1 MPKILIFLVCG
12 LIAACPL
19 RAVADQAPPPGV
31 YVYDIRHPVLGS
43 LGRLTNRIDREGA
56 RTIVDTELRIVATML
71 SVVVHRTTADH
82 RQVWDGQ
89 RLSLFHSITD
99 DDGDIR
105 EVEGHAVGD
114 KFVIH
119 GPAGEVDAPAD
130 VMPGNPW
137 SIQFI
142 RATTLMGSDRGTIAP
157 ITVREVAD
165 ETLEIRGAALT
176 ARHFVVS
183 GGGGVEVWYS
193 PDDVPVQFSF
203 ESHGVP
209 ITFHLM

>member
-1 MPKILIFLVCG
+1 MPKVLIFLVCG
-12 LIAACPL
+12 LIAASPL
-19 RAVADQAPPPGV
+19 PAVADHAPPAGV
-31 YVYDIRHPVLGS
+31 YVYEIRHPVLGE
-43 LGRLTNRIDREGA
+43 LGQLTNRVDREGA
-56 RTIVDTELRIVATML
+56 RTTVDTELRIVARML
-71 SVVVHRTTADH
+71 SIVVHRTTADH
-82 RQVWDGQ
+82 HQVWDGR
-89 RLSLFHSITD
+89 RLSEFHSVTD

-119 GPAGEVDAPAD
+119 GPEGEVDAPAD

-157 ITVREVAD
+157 VTVREVAD
-165 ETLEIRGAALT
+165 DTLEIRGAAVT
-176 ARHFVVS
+176 ARHFIVA
-183 GGGGVEVWYS
+183 GGGGAEVWY
-193 PDDVPVQFSF
+193 DDNDVPVQFSF